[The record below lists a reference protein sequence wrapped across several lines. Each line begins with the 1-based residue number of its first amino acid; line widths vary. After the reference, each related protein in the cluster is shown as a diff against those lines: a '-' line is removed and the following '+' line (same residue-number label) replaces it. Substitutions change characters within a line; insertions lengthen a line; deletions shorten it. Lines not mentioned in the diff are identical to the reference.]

1 MSLKSN
7 IIWEGQ
13 FIEIYVD
20 GMCPKK
26 IILGNIYRPPRDINE
41 NYRQFIDEFTT
52 VLAKLEISHS
62 DVIIAGDFNIDLL
75 KIHEKQIFGDYFD
88 AITGHSFFPKIT
100 LPTRFSN
107 MNGTLIDNFLYK
119 ISHRLL
125 KTSAGIILSRISDH
139 LPYFVSLDYVNI
151 KLKNVTKFIQVKQ
164 QNASNLNNFKAE
176 LSRTNL
182 LTNFDLSID
191 ADPNRNYDIL
201 EHTITSAINKHLP
214 TKTVKFNKHK
224 HKKSNWITQGIIKSI
239 KYRDMLYRKLK
250 ETNPYCQQH
259 ETMVINL
266 HTYNN
271 ILKRSIRKAKADYY
285 YSRFE
290 KYKNDMRNT
299 WVTIKEIISRESK
312 TNFPESF
319 QINNVLNEGQNNYS

>member
-1 MSLKSN
+1 
-7 IIWEGQ
+7 
-13 FIEIYVD
+13 
-20 GMCPKK
+20 
-26 IILGNIYRPPRDINE
+26 
-41 NYRQFIDEFTT
+41 
-52 VLAKLEISHS
+52 
-62 DVIIAGDFNIDLL
+62 
-75 KIHEKQIFGDYFD
+75 
-88 AITGHSFFPKIT
+88 
-100 LPTRFSN
+100 

-239 KYRDMLYRKLK
+239 KSRDMLYRKLK
-250 ETNPYCQQH
+250 ETSPHCQQH

-299 WVTIKEIISRESK
+299 WVTIK
-312 TNFPESF
+312 
-319 QINNVLNEGQNNYS
+319 